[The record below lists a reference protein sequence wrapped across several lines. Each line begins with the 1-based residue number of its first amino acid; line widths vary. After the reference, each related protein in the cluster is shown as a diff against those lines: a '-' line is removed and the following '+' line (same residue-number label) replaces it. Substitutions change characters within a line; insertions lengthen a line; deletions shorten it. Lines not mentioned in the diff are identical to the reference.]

1 MEKIGVLP
9 IHPSS
14 NSLTILELIDWFGL
28 CLIARGIC
36 YDYVI
41 SIRIVLIRVRS
52 MVHDVSYICD
62 PNRFYKAS
70 RPKKTLGGLDLG

>member
-1 MEKIGVLP
+1 M
-9 IHPSS
+9 
-14 NSLTILELIDWFGL
+14 
-28 CLIARGIC
+28 IARGIC

-52 MVHDVSYICD
+52 MVHDVFYICD